1 MLKLCKYIQ
10 HLIKKKGLQF
20 CNPFFFIPILII
32 KFKKN
37 KINFSNKD
45 KCLIFEDKCTVI
57 MAIKKYKPNN
67 PILDEVTEAISNYVQ
82 LIDNDSSYK
91 SLKKK
96 VLFSDFF
103 EDKMLLI
110 HIIREGLPF
119 KIFNLIKE
127 ISPFTEDDWA
137 SYLDISKKS
146 LQRYSTDKE
155 YLFKSIHTE
164 KIIELAEVTNFGKQV
179 FDTPDQ
185 FYLWLKTPS
194 FIFNNLKPVDLL
206 KDSYGKELVMEELNR
221 IEHGIFA

>member
-1 MLKLCKYIQ
+1 
-10 HLIKKKGLQF
+10 
-20 CNPFFFIPILII
+20 
-32 KFKKN
+32 
-37 KINFSNKD
+37 
-45 KCLIFEDKCTVI
+45 
-57 MAIKKYKPNN
+57 MALKKYKPNN